1 MDEALYDE
9 IFLLESRHWWF
20 RAKRRIVR
28 ALLRKHLPRQAGRSP
43 RVCDI
48 GCGCGMMLLDLRAA
62 GYDAVGIDDSA
73 KALDYC
79 RRRGAEALEGRLP
92 DGLPLAPASVDAA
105 LLLDVLEHVDDDAAS
120 LRAVVEAVRPG
131 GVVIA
136 TVPAYRFLWTRRD
149 EFHHHKRRYSRR
161 MLRAVLRSHPQGRI
175 ALLSSMNSVLFPM
188 ALAER
193 LVRRIVPEKKAAT
206 LRLPWWPVNR
216 ALEAAFA
223 AERLPLTLGIPL
235 PWGLSLVG
243 VVRRE
248 SA

>member
-20 RAKRRIVR
+20 RSKRRIVR
-28 ALLRKHLPRQAGRSP
+28 ALLRRHLTPEAGHSS

-62 GYDAVGIDDSA
+62 GYEAVGVDESPR
-73 KALDYC
+73 ALDYC
-79 RRRGAEALEGRLP
+79 RRRGVEVMQGSLP

-105 LLLDVLEHVDDDAAS
+105 LLLDVLEHVDDDRAS
-120 LRAVVEAVRPG
+120 LRAALETVRPG
-131 GVVIA
+131 GIVIA

-149 EFHHHKRRYSRR
+149 EFHHHNRRYG
-161 MLRAVLRSHPQGRI
+161 RAQFRDVLGAHQRGRI
-175 ALLSSMNSVLFPM
+175 LLLSYMNTVLFPM

-193 LVRRIVPEKKAAT
+193 LIRRIVPEKKAAT
-206 LRLPWWPVNR
+206 LRLPWAPINR
-216 ALEAAFA
+216 ALEASFA
-223 AERLPLTLGIPL
+223 SERFLLSRGIPL

-243 VVRRE
+243 VVHRV
-248 SA
+248 A

>member
-28 ALLRKHLPRQAGRSP
+28 ALLRHHLPSRTEAP
-43 RVCDI
+43 LRVCDV
-48 GCGCGMMLLDLRAA
+48 GCGCGMMLLDLHAA
-62 GYDAVGIDDSA
+62 GYEAVGVDDSP

-79 RRRGAEALEGRLP
+79 RRRGALVTQGTLP
-92 DGLPLAPASVDAA
+92 DGLPLPPASVDAA
-105 LLLDVLEHVDDDAAS
+105 LLLDVLEHVEDDGAS
-120 LRAVVEAVRPG
+120 LRAVLEIVRPG
-131 GVVIA
+131 GIVIA

-149 EFHHHKRRYSRR
+149 EFHHHKRRYGARQFR
-161 MLRAVLRSHPQGRI
+161 EVLGAHPRGRI
-175 ALLSSMNSVLFPM
+175 VLLSFMNTVLFPM

-193 LVRRIVPEKKAAT
+193 LIRRVWPEKKAAT
-206 LRLPWWPVNR
+206 LRLPWAPINR
-216 ALEAAFA
+216 ALEASFA
-223 AERLPLTLGIPL
+223 SERFLLSRGIPL

-248 SA
+248 S